1 MMMNTPGVFAGM
13 SKEQLKA
20 ALNEAQ
26 AAYIELLSGRRGV
39 SFSYAQGDGT
49 RTVTCSQAS
58 SADLLA
64 LITTL
69 QRALGIRTRRA
80 LRVRY

>member
-1 MMMNTPGVFAGM
+1 MIKNNTGVLAGM
-13 SKEQLKA
+13 SQEQLKV

-49 RTVTCSQAS
+49 RTVTYSQTS
-58 SADLLA
+58 TADLLA
-64 LITTL
+64 LIQTI
-69 QRALGIRTRRA
+69 QRALGMRTRRA
-80 LRVRY
+80 LSFRY